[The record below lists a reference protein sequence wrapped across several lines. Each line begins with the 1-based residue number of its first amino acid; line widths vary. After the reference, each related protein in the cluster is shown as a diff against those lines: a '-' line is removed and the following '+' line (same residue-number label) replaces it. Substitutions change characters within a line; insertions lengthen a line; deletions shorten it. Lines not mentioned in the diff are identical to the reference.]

1 MILGIGALFGPS
13 FPKVSWCPKYP
24 KTGETLP
31 STGFYTWVM
40 LQLMWNVGFKTFY
53 EFLYIQSPWFGVFG
67 PSFPDL
73 CQCPK
78 YTKTGI
84 NQPSDS
90 LYIWVRFNLEF
101 KCEMWSLT
109 LWIMTSVYQCWWC
122 GVLGFNLSNLP
133 QFPKYTKTGIT
144 WPADGL
150 YPWVRLHLM
159 WNLEFNTL
167 NGFQS
172 ISGLNFA
179 NLPQFHKYKKQV

>member
-1 MILGIGALFGPS
+1 MISWRLEITFCIFLPIILGIRALFEAS

-40 LQLMWNVGFKTFY
+40 LQLTWNVGFKTFY

-67 PSFPDL
+67 PNFPDL

-90 LYIWVRFNLEF
+90 LYIWVRF
-101 KCEMWSLT
+101 
-109 LWIMTSVYQCWWC
+109 
-122 GVLGFNLSNLP
+122 
-133 QFPKYTKTGIT
+133 
-144 WPADGL
+144 
-150 YPWVRLHLM
+150 HLM
-159 WNLEFNTL
+159 WNVEFNFL
-167 NGFQS
+167 DNFLRIGGPWLGVF
-172 ISGLNFA
+172 GLSLYD
-179 NLPQFHKYKKQV
+179 LPQCCKYTKQLKLTLRWHLHLSRTSFDVKCGV

>member
-1 MILGIGALFGPS
+1 MIIWRLDITFCIFLPTILGIRALFGSS
-13 FPKVSWCPKYP
+13 FPKVFWCPKYP

-67 PSFPDL
+67 PNFPDL

-90 LYIWVRFNLEF
+90 LYIWARF
-101 KCEMWSLT
+101 
-109 LWIMTSVYQCWWC
+109 
-122 GVLGFNLSNLP
+122 
-133 QFPKYTKTGIT
+133 
-144 WPADGL
+144 
-150 YPWVRLHLM
+150 HLM
-159 WNLEFNTL
+159 WNVEFNFL
-167 NGFQS
+167 D
-172 ISGLNFA
+172 NFLCIGVHDLGCLGSVGPTCP
-179 NLPQFHKYKKQV
+179 NSPNILKQV